1 MPRALLWV
9 DEVSAGVCLLSAGC
23 SRGSWSLCSEFS
35 LPYHHLHIVLEG
47 CMQKLNHTWQ
57 FSVQNELSSS
67 KANENSMAWVCL
79 FSLRAWICKN
89 LGCSVLFTFT
99 AGYGQFRLISF
110 AEGEFKL
117 LVIVM
122 GTDFWAHNCFLVYLP
137 NFTFF
142 HRKQSES
149 G

>member
-1 MPRALLWV
+1 
-9 DEVSAGVCLLSAGC
+9 
-23 SRGSWSLCSEFS
+23 
-35 LPYHHLHIVLEG
+35 
-47 CMQKLNHTWQ
+47 MQTLNHTWQ

-79 FSLRAWICKN
+79 FSLRALICKN

-122 GTDFWAHNCFLVYLP
+122 GTDF
-137 NFTFF
+137 
-142 HRKQSES
+142 
-149 G
+149 